1 MEANMTI
8 GEKMKTCEQRIQ
20 EERERDEYY
29 SRPEVKHQLLVHFHG
44 PDYLNDWPP
53 INNYVH

>member
-1 MEANMTI
+1 MTI
-8 GEKMKTCEQRIQ
+8 AEKMKTREERVQ

-29 SRPEVKHQLLVHFHG
+29 WRPEIKHQLLVHFHC

-53 INNYVH
+53 ITDTTQ